1 VPLALCGSS
10 RTIAGKALERRHGQ
24 MHVLGRGR
32 GRPWLRLLRARS
44 DRQQLFAAR
53 SSRIVTVPHRKQV
66 CCGPATALWI
76 GFPGYVFDSG
86 GRRVWNARV
95 CVSTT
100 TTYASSALSLQEHQ
114 RQRVQNVQVTRSG
127 PQCSERSGTARSTVC
142 KLDHFTTASHLIK
155 LVYHCKSSNQT
166 STRIAGA
173 KGPVGA
179 VGPAGCYMKG
189 W

>member
-1 VPLALCGSS
+1 MS
-10 RTIAGKALERRHGQ
+10 RRSEGERNEREHVVGMRERRVGVRHWYG
-24 MHVLGRGR
+24 
-32 GRPWLRLLRARS
+32 
-44 DRQQLFAAR
+44 
-53 SSRIVTVPHRKQV
+53 
-66 CCGPATALWI
+66 
-76 GFPGYVFDSG
+76 
-86 GRRVWNARV
+86 
-95 CVSTT
+95 
-100 TTYASSALSLQEHQ
+100 LSLQEHQ